1 MNATYDRNSTAYRIA
16 GDTAGREA
24 RPPAAPVPR
33 KPTSFTLAT
42 ATAIVTFTPV
52 ANGVR
57 VRSSIRDHARRN
69 YGLTAVTMATDA
81 ARAEYR
87 RLVLAVYRPW

>member
-1 MNATYDRNSTAYRIA
+1 MNAADDLNRTASRIA
-16 GDTAGREA
+16 GDTARREA
-24 RPPAAPVPR
+24 EASKSAVPVPR

-52 ANGVR
+52 TNGVH
-57 VRSSIRDHARRN
+57 VRSSVRCYR
-69 YGLTAVTMATDA
+69 LTAVTMATDA